1 VRLTLSA
8 IAALFVAFGT
18 IFFYAPVEAQQ
29 GIVQKIFYVHVACA
43 MTMYVGFATAF
54 VASLLYL
61 ADRREKYDE
70 IAVSGAEV
78 GFFFCTVVVST
89 GPVWAKPTWGA
100 WWTWDPRLT
109 TTLLVW
115 LLYASY
121 LVLRGYLRDSP
132 RKGMVSAIVAII
144 AALDIPLVHFSV
156 RIWRGMHPT
165 VMSGQ
170 GGGIPPSMRI
180 TLFVTL
186 GATLFLFAALF
197 SLRLNLE
204 RNRNRLARIQLE
216 REEA

>member
-1 VRLTLSA
+1 MKLKLSA

-54 VASLLYL
+54 VSSLLYL

-78 GFFFCTVVVST
+78 GFFFCTIVLST
-89 GPVWAKPTWGA
+89 GLVWAKPIWGA

-132 RKGMVSAIVAII
+132 RKGTVSAIVAII
-144 AALDIPLVHFSV
+144 AALDIPLLHFSV

-165 VMSGQ
+165 VVSGQ
-170 GGGIPPSMRI
+170 GGGISPAMKL
-180 TLFVTL
+180 TLLVTL
-186 GATLFLFAALF
+186 GAMLLLFAALF
-197 SLRLNLE
+197 SLRLRLE
-204 RNRNRLARIQLE
+204 RSRNHLARIQLE
-216 REEA
+216 RQEV